1 MSRLDRDLSKD
12 RPLSQVASLGT
23 AEGGGVA
30 SLPWGLRLSSSLL
43 KRLCAPWRVRSLG
56 GKLLVANGVVTL
68 LCLLLSGAGTIGGSA
83 LARNQFL
90 SHQIGTEVDY
100 VVEALNQRAATVS
113 RAASFLANDSIAV
126 AAFREGSGAAVS
138 ALYWLKTPSL
148 VFWTYRAESRGLPHP
163 M

>member
-1 MSRLDRDLSKD
+1 
-12 RPLSQVASLGT
+12 
-23 AEGGGVA
+23 
-30 SLPWGLRLSSSLL
+30 
-43 KRLCAPWRVRSLG
+43 VRSLG
-56 GKLLVANGVVTL
+56 GKLLVANRVVTL

-90 SHQIGTEVDY
+90 SHQVGTEVDY

-138 ALYWLKTPSL
+138 ALYWLRIPSL
-148 VFWTYRAESRGLPHP
+148 VFWTYRAESRGLSHP
-163 M
+163 T